1 MNELVRVGIINLLS
15 LSISSLILLLIAEY
29 NIALIFHPYLLGFI
43 IACTIV
49 AVIINIRIAGL
60 WGNALSIFISIM
72 AVGFIWSLVFS
83 KPLANSPLFSVLAI
97 PSSIFSLIIWK
108 IWNKET
114 NIANK
119 QTNRHL
125 AALKNISSYRY
136 KRKK

>member
-1 MNELVRVGIINLLS
+1 MNELVKKVIITFLS
-15 LSISSLILLLIAEY
+15 IFISSLILLLLAEY
-29 NIALIFHPYLLGFI
+29 SLFLIFYPYLLGFI

-83 KPLANSPLFSVLAI
+83 KPLANSPLFSVLAV

-108 IWNKET
+108 IEPNLEKIKT
-114 NIANK
+114 K
-119 QTNRHL
+119 
-125 AALKNISSYRY
+125 YRY
-136 KRKK
+136 KRTK